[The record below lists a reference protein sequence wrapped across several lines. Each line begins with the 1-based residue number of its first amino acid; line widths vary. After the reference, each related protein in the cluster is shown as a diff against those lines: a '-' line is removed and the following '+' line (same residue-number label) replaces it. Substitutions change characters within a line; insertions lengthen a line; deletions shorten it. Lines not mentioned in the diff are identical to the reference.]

1 MSISLHRTA
10 PRIAALALA
19 AAVPLSLAACSG
31 STPSSSP
38 TSSSSVSSGVA
49 SPSAAATSAATSA
62 APSESATPSTTP
74 SATPSTAAADAAF
87 GPGCSKIPN
96 TGTGSLT
103 EMAQAPVAT
112 AASGNPLLSTLVT
125 AVKAAGLTD
134 TLNNAKN
141 ITVFAPANAAFADIS
156 RSDLTRLLANRSKLT
171 GVLTYHVVGER
182 LSPADLAGTHK
193 TLNGKSLTVTGSG
206 ESFTVNGDT
215 KVICGNIQTANATVY
230 VIDGVLMP
238 PS

>member
-1 MSISLHRTA
+1 MSNSLHRTA
-10 PRIAALALA
+10 PRFAALALV
-19 AAVPLSLAACSG
+19 AAVPLSLSACSG

-38 TSSSSVSSGVA
+38 TSSSSVSTGSVA
-49 SPSAAATSAATSA
+49 SPSAAVTSAATSA
-62 APSESATPSTTP
+62 APSESV
-74 SATPSTAAADAAF
+74 TPSTAAADAAF

-156 RSDLTRLLANRSKLT
+156 RTDLTRLLANRSKLT

-182 LSPADLAGTHK
+182 LSPSDLAGTHK

-206 ESFTVNGDT
+206 EDFTVNGDT

-238 PS
+238 PR

>member
-62 APSESATPSTTP
+62 APSESATPS
-74 SATPSTAAADAAF
+74 ATPSTAAADAAF

-125 AVKAAGLTD
+125 AVKTAGLTD